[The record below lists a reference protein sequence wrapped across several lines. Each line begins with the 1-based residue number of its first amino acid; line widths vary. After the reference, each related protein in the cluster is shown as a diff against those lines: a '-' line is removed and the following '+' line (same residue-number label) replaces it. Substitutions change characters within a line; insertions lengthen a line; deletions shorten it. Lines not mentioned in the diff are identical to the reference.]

1 MMSQE
6 KLITDIAQRVLAAP
20 AHDAKSNSWLLD
32 RSKRLLR
39 IVRIICDLPELTQPD
54 LPVDR
59 LCLDAAVYFCHAAL
73 AESDD
78 RKNLK
83 TAKPSLEPNRLDS
96 TKISAR
102 IAAEKLH
109 GHLSE
114 QKINKI
120 SRIILE
126 SGNKLTNLNEAKI
139 LSDAQN
145 LDDMGIVGLF
155 SLFRNSSPREKGPSD
170 VLRSWKKKI
179 DYGYFQARLKESF
192 HFESVKRIA
201 KKRFE
206 LTENFMSGLQDE
218 CSAKDILD
226 AVENMFSKT

>member
-6 KLITDIAQRVLAAP
+6 EIITDIAQRVLTAP
-20 AHDAKSNSWLLD
+20 AHNAESNSWLWD

-39 IVRIICDLPELTQPD
+39 IVRIICDMPELTRPD
-54 LPVDR
+54 LPIDR
-59 LCLDAAVYFCHAAL
+59 LCLNAAVYFCHAAL
-73 AESDD
+73 AESEKS
-78 RKNLK
+78 KNLK
-83 TAKPSLEPNRLDS
+83 TAKASLEPNRLDS

-145 LDDMGIVGLF
+145 LDDMGIVGIF
-155 SLFRNSSPREKGPSD
+155 SLLRNSSLRGKGPSD

-206 LTENFMSGLQDE
+206 LTENFMSRLEDE

-226 AVENMFSKT
+226 AVENMFSRT